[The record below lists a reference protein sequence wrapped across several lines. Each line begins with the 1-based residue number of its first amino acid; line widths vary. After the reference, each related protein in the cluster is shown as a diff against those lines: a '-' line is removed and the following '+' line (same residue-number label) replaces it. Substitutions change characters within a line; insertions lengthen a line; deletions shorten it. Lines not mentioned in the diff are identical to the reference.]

1 MPWARRFREL
11 GVVGKKELGEL
22 DKIDVV
28 PREPASGAWRSCP
41 RWPRRSSAARAHG

>member
-22 DKIDVV
+22 EKIDLV
-28 PREPASGAWRSCP
+28 PREPACR
-41 RWPRRSSAARAHG
+41 RWSNGRRTTAPK

>member
-22 DKIDVV
+22 EKIDLV
-28 PREPASGAWRSCP
+28 PRDPAAPCEEQIV
-41 RWPRRSSAARAHG
+41 SAASK

>member
-22 DKIDVV
+22 EKIDLV
-28 PREPASGAWRSCP
+28 PREPA
-41 RWPRRSSAARAHG
+41 AAVEQRPETTASK